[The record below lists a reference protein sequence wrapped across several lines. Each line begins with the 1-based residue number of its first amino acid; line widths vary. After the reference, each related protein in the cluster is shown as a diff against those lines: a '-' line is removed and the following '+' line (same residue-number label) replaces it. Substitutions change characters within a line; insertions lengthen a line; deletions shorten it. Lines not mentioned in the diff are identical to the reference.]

1 VNGAVPKIRILLFGM
16 TILRSNCLHKT
27 IATEAD
33 TTAVEDVRNRVD
45 LGALTRRRRIDV
57 VLFRAGSACFAEESI
72 DRLLHENPRLGLV
85 ALDGVTDRGTLHH
98 LVRTRGEFRPLSRS
112 TLASAIRA
120 GAALRRG

>member
-1 VNGAVPKIRILLFGM
+1 MNGAVPKIRILLIGM
-16 TILRSNCLHKT
+16 PRMLNTIIRNA
-27 IATEAD
+27 IAAEAD
-33 TTAVEDVRNRVD
+33 MTVVEDVRNRVD